1 MRKHTLTTIAIVL
14 ALLITA
20 GIGASAASAGKT
32 TDALIADASDG
43 YVDGTYS
50 PSVVRATL
58 AVVRADPAYSQYS
71 DIEGVLSDYLAS
83 ITGSGGTSSTTTS
96 GSTGGGTTPGSTGSS
111 SSTTS
116 ATTGASASA
125 KDSTNPQSTPA
136 ASSASPSTSSAFS
149 GGVGATPSPLPSTSA
164 WERVKTRLAVVPWF
178 LAAGAAVVV
187 GGVFLL
193 RRRRA

>member
-1 MRKHTLTTIAIVL
+1 VSDLPKRALTTIAIILV
-14 ALLITA
+14 LLIA
-20 GIGASAASAGKT
+20 MGIGASAASANKAV
-32 TDALIADASDG
+32 DALIADASDG

-50 PSVVRATL
+50 ASVVRATL

-83 ITGSGGTSSTTTS
+83 ITGSGGTSGKTTPP
-96 GSTGGGTTPGSTGSS
+96 STGGS

-116 ATTGASASA
+116 TTPGASASA
-125 KDSTNPQSTPA
+125 SASAKASASPQSTSAESAASPAGSA
-136 ASSASPSTSSAFS
+136 ASSGAA
-149 GGVGATPSPLPSTSA
+149 GATPSPLPSAGA
-164 WERVKTRLAVVPWF
+164 WERAKTRLAVVPWF
-178 LAAGAAVVV
+178 LAAGAVAVV

>member
-1 MRKHTLTTIAIVL
+1 VSDLPKRALTTIAIILV
-14 ALLITA
+14 LLIA
-20 GIGASAASAGKT
+20 MGIGASAASANKAA
-32 TDALIADASDG
+32 DALIADASDG

-50 PSVVRATL
+50 ASVVRATL

-83 ITGSGGTSSTTTS
+83 ITGSGGTSGKTTPP
-96 GSTGGGTTPGSTGSS
+96 STGGS

-116 ATTGASASA
+116 TTPGASASA
-125 KDSTNPQSTPA
+125 SAKASASPQSTSAESAASPAGSA
-136 ASSASPSTSSAFS
+136 ASSGAA
-149 GGVGATPSPLPSTSA
+149 GATPSPLPSAGA
-164 WERVKTRLAVVPWF
+164 WERAKTRLAVVPWF
-178 LAAGAAVVV
+178 LAAGAVAVV